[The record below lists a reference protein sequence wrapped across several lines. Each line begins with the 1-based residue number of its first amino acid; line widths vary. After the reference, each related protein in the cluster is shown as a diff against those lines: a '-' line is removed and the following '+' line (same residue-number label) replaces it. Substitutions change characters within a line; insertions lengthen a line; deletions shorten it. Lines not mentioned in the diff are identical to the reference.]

1 MLFVRY
7 TLLQE
12 FGGNVDK
19 DIERI
24 HYLNSPFVARFVR
37 FHPKDWNRH
46 ISMRAGL
53 LGCPHRGTKHI
64 HTYTHTHTYAHPQ
77 AYELEGWVAG
87 VSTPRY

>member
-1 MLFVRY
+1 MHIF
-7 TLLQE
+7 LLYWECVMRIMQD

-37 FHPKDWNRH
+37 FHPVDWNRH

-53 LGCPHRGTKHI
+53 FGCPYI
-64 HTYTHTHTYAHPQ
+64 
-77 AYELEGWVAG
+77 G
-87 VSTPRY
+87 VFRSP